1 MISHG
6 YKIYLFWFLFAR
18 VLFLTQLTLFHYR
31 VVALTVFDPCYIL
44 TSINMCSHFDPIT
57 SHVRFFWLRH
67 VIFLHRVYY
76 DDIKPSSF
84 EFSSNNFFIYCVFF
98 CIRFPLKIR
107 LVPSHQEC
115 IDIDAFV
122 YVTVDRTF
130 VRNMVQLPLL
140 THESSSGKDELSFSS
155 LFIVQLQIEINLGIR
170 LSIFNCGNDTDH
182 SLSRCQT

>member
-6 YKIYLFWFLFAR
+6 YKIYLFWFPFAR

-84 EFSSNNFFIYCVFF
+84 EFSSNNFLIYCVFF

-107 LVPSHQEC
+107 LVPSHQEW

>member
-1 MISHG
+1 MTLVI
-6 YKIYLFWFLFAR
+6 FWP
-18 VLFLTQLTLFHYR
+18 QLTCVL
-31 VVALTVFDPCYIL
+31 IL
-44 TSINMCSHFDPIT
+44 TSIS
-57 SHVRFFWLRH
+57 SY
-67 VIFLHRVYY
+67 VIFFYFVMLYFWHQVYY
-76 DDIKPSSF
+76 DDTKPSSF
-84 EFSSNNFFIYCVFF
+84 EFSSNKKFLLCVFF

-122 YVTVDRTF
+122 YVTFDRTF

-170 LSIFNCGNDTDH
+170 LSIFNRGNDTDH

>member
-1 MISHG
+1 M
-6 YKIYLFWFLFAR
+6 LWFWL
-18 VLFLTQLTLFHYR
+18 HY
-31 VVALTVFDPCYIL
+31 FICYI
-44 TSINMCSHFDPIT
+44 
-57 SHVRFFWLRH
+57 FWLRH

-76 DDIKPSSF
+76 DNIKPSSF
-84 EFSSNNFFIYCVFF
+84 EFSSNNVFF
-98 CIRFPLKIR
+98 YCFFYIKCVLWCILFPLKIR
-107 LVPSHQEC
+107 LVPSHQEW
-115 IDIDAFV
+115 IDIDVFV

-170 LSIFNCGNDTDH
+170 LSIFNRGNDTDH